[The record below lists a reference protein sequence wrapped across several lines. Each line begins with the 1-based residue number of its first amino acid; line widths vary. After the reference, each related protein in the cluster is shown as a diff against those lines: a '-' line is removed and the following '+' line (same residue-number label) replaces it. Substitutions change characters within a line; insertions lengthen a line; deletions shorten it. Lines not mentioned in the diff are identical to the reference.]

1 MSPSLNLCILF
12 QRLKN
17 RHLQGQ
23 DNPAPAFLY
32 RELSMQQLNLLLT
45 SLPDGI
51 LLGFVYGLAAMGL
64 TLIWGVM
71 NVINLSHG
79 PIIALGMFSTF
90 FIYTRL
96 GVNPYVGVI
105 PIAILGLLVGILIY
119 TVAVHRVINAP
130 HLSSLLA
137 TFSVNMIIIGLGTA
151 ALTTSPYN
159 VDFSAGSVK
168 LGSTNLLGSR
178 LIAALVTMLFTSG
191 LYLFLYRTRPGKY
204 IRAVANNRS
213 AAELMGIPSTRI
225 LALSF
230 GLGTMLAAVSGAL
243 IATFFPFSIL
253 SGSGY
258 EIKSF
263 VIGVLGGL
271 GNPIGALFGGLIL
284 GILESAIPAFMESS
298 WVPVIEFGL
307 FVVILLVRPSG
318 LFGAKK

>member
-1 MSPSLNLCILF
+1 
-12 QRLKN
+12 
-17 RHLQGQ
+17 
-23 DNPAPAFLY
+23 
-32 RELSMQQLNLLLT
+32 MQQLNVLLA
-45 SLPDGI
+45 SIPDGL

-79 PIIALGMFSTF
+79 PLIALGMFGTF
-90 FIYTRL
+90 FMFTRL
-96 GVNPYVGVI
+96 GLNPYVSVI
-105 PIAILGLLVGILIY
+105 PIAIFGLLLGVLIY
-119 TVAVHRVINAP
+119 MVAVHRVINAP

-159 VDFSAGSVK
+159 VDFSAGSVQ
-168 LGSTNLLGSR
+168 LGSVTLLGSR
-178 LIAALVTMLFTSG
+178 LIAALVTLLFTGG

-204 IRAVANNRS
+204 IRAVTNNRA
-213 AAELMGIPSTRI
+213 AAELMGVPSTRI

-253 SGSGY
+253 AGGGY
-258 EIKSF
+258 ELKSF

-284 GILESAIPAFMESS
+284 GLLEGIIPAFMETS

>member
-1 MSPSLNLCILF
+1 
-12 QRLKN
+12 
-17 RHLQGQ
+17 
-23 DNPAPAFLY
+23 
-32 RELSMQQLNLLLT
+32 MQQINLLLT
-45 SLPDGI
+45 SLPDGL

-90 FIYTRL
+90 FLFTGMEI
-96 GVNPYVGVI
+96 NPYVGLI
-105 PIAILGLLVGILIY
+105 PVAFVGLLLGILIY
-119 TVAVHRVINAP
+119 AVAVHRVINAP

-159 VDFSAGSVK
+159 VDFNVGSIQ
-168 LGSTNLLGSR
+168 LGSIRLLGTR
-178 LIAALVTMLFTSG
+178 LVAALVAMLFTGG
-191 LYLFLYRTRPGKY
+191 LYLFLYRTRPGKF
-204 IRAVANNRS
+204 IRAVANNRA
-213 AAELMGIPSTRI
+213 AAELMGVPSTRI

-253 SGSGY
+253 AGSSY
-258 EIKSF
+258 ELKSF

-284 GILESAIPAFMESS
+284 GVLEGIIPAFLEQS
-298 WVPVIEFGL
+298 WVPVIEFAL
-307 FVVILLVRPSG
+307 FVLILLVRPSG